1 MRNPLTQ
8 FSGQEFLVF
17 FAVLIGLVALFC
29 WRRKRTQDSSLELA
43 PLDAAEE
50 IDPYEIAYLRGGE
63 NELARVLIVSLIE
76 QQYLRIVSPESK
88 WWTTKSESRIQQ
100 SPEHPDVANLQSI
113 ERAGFEWFD
122 SARTAEDV
130 FRKSLHPANLP
141 SSLLAHTMKYEQKF
155 RAERLLT
162 SDELKNE
169 THRNIAIG
177 LALVLLI
184 GFTRLLIGIARQR
197 PVGFLVL
204 MGIAGVVLIVKA
216 GLTGRL
222 SWRGQEYLERTR
234 TRWGWLHD
242 STYGGWSPSL
252 AAGVF
257 GYAVLSGT
265 EMSPLN
271 DMFRRA
277 NAGNYYGSSD
287 GGGACGATC
296 GGAGADG
303 GGGCGGC
310 GGCSG

>member
-1 MRNPLTQ
+1 VRNPLTE

-17 FAVLIGLVALFC
+17 FAILIVIVAAFC

-43 PLDAAEE
+43 PLDAPEE

-76 QQYLRIVSPESK
+76 RKYLRIVAPESK
-88 WWTTKSESRIQQ
+88 WWKTKSASRIQQ
-100 SPEHPDVANLQSI
+100 DPEHPDSADLQPI
-113 ERAGFEWFD
+113 ERAGFAWFD

-130 FRKSLHPANLP
+130 FKKSIHPVDLP
-141 SSLLAHTMKYEQKF
+141 SSLSSYAATYERKL

-162 SDELKNE
+162 SDELKSK
-169 THRNIAIG
+169 TQKNIVFG
-177 LALVLLI
+177 LALILLI
-184 GFTRLLIGIARQR
+184 GFTRLLIGIARER
-197 PVGFLVL
+197 PVGFLIL
-204 MGIAGVVLIVKA
+204 MGIAGVVVVVRA

-234 TRWGWLHD
+234 TRWSWLHD
-242 STYGGWSPSL
+242 SNYGGWSPSL

-265 EMSPLN
+265 ELSPLN

-287 GGGACGATC
+287 GGGACGTAC
-296 GGAGADG
+296 GGGDGG